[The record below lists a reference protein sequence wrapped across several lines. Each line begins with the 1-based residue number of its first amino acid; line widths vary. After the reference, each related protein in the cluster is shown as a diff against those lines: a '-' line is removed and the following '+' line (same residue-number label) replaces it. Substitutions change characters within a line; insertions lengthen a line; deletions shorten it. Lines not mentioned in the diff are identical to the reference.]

1 MTSLRAAG
9 SSGAPAGLLA
19 LLVAAAACG
28 GEEATE
34 GGAAAAASPVEAAVA
49 RTDTLALTVR
59 AVGSLE
65 ADARVEVKPE
75 TSGRVTSIAF
85 REGQE
90 VRRGQVLVRLDE
102 GKLEAQ
108 VEAARAA
115 LSRARAE
122 AENLRTQLRRN
133 DSLLARGAIS
143 QQAYDDVRTSYN
155 TAAARME
162 EAQANHRLAQQRLE
176 DAVIRAP
183 FDGRVGAREFD
194 LGDYVGVG
202 DPLFT
207 VVDDDPMEIDFAVPE
222 RYLGSLERG
231 TPVDLAVRSVPGRT
245 FHGVVDFVSPYVD
258 RANRTV
264 ALKARVPN
272 PASELRAGQFADVRL
287 QLRTRSAVVVPEA
300 AVIPRQEG
308 NSVFLVRGSEATR
321 SRVEVGERLRGIVEI
336 LSGVS
341 AGDTVVVAGQHNLS
355 EGAAVE
361 VTVTD
366 PARAPDGA
374 VEVDAGTAPGGDGPD
389 GGPDGGPGATP
400 PAGG

>member
-1 MTSLRAAG
+1 MTSLRTT
-9 SSGAPAGLLA
+9 APARVPAGVFA
-19 LLVAAAACG
+19 LLVAAGACG
-28 GEEATE
+28 GDQAAED
-34 GGAAAAASPVEAAVA
+34 GGAPAASPVEAAVA

-75 TSGRVTSIAF
+75 TSGRVTSIEF

-90 VRRGQVLVRLDE
+90 VRRGQVLIRLDE

-108 VEAARAA
+108 LGAARAA
-115 LSRARAE
+115 LTRARAE
-122 AENLRTQLRRN
+122 AENLQTQLRRN

-162 EAQANHRLAQQRLE
+162 EARANVRLAEQRLE

-183 FDGRVGAREFD
+183 FDGRIGAREFD
-194 LGDYVGVG
+194 LGDYVAVG

-207 VVDDDPMEIDFAVPE
+207 VVDDDPMEVQFAVPE

-231 TPVDLAVRSVPGRT
+231 APVDLTVRSASDRS
-245 FHGVVDFVSPYVD
+245 FRGVVDFVSPYVD

-272 PASELRAGQFADVRL
+272 PASELRAGQFADVQL
-287 QLRTRSAVVVPEA
+287 QLRRRSAVIVPEA

-308 NSVFLVRGSEATR
+308 NSVFLVHGDEATR
-321 SRVEVGERLRGIVEI
+321 SAVEVGERLRGIVEI
-336 LSGVS
+336 LSGVD
-341 AGDTVVVAGQHNLS
+341 AGDTVVVAGQHNLA

-361 VTVTD
+361 VTLTN
-366 PARAPDGA
+366 PATAPAGA
-374 VEVDAGTAPGGDGPD
+374 VEVDAAAPPGDGGSGPD
-389 GGPDGGPGATP
+389 GGSGTAAATGG
-400 PAGG
+400 

>member
-1 MTSLRAAG
+1 MTSLRTTAPAPV
-9 SSGAPAGLLA
+9 PAGLFA
-19 LLVAAAACG
+19 LLVAAGACG
-28 GEEATE
+28 GDQASGN
-34 GGAAAAASPVEAAVA
+34 GGANAASPVEAAVA

-108 VEAARAA
+108 LEAARAA
-115 LSRARAE
+115 LTRARAE

-133 DSLLARGAIS
+133 DSLVARGAIS

-162 EAQANHRLAQQRLE
+162 EARANVRLAEQRLE
-176 DAVIRAP
+176 DAVIRSP
-183 FDGRVGAREFD
+183 FDGRIGAREFD
-194 LGDYVGVG
+194 LGDYLAVG

-207 VVDDDPMEIDFAVPE
+207 VVDDDPMEIQFAVPE

-231 TPVDLAVRSVPGRT
+231 TPVDLTVRSTTDRT
-245 FHGVVDFVSPYVD
+245 FRGVVDFVSPYVD

-272 PASELRAGQFADVRL
+272 PASELRAGQFADVQL
-287 QLRTRSAVVVPEA
+287 QLERRSAVIVPEA

-308 NSVFLVRGSEATR
+308 NSVFLVRGDEATR
-321 SRVEVGERLRGIVEI
+321 SAVEVGERLRGIVEI

-341 AGDTVVVAGQHNLS
+341 AGDTVVVAGQHNLA

-361 VTVTD
+361 VTMTN
-366 PARAPDGA
+366 PATAPAGA
-374 VEVDAGTAPGGDGPD
+374 VEVDASAPPGDGGSGPD
-389 GGPDGGPGATP
+389 GGSGTATATGG
-400 PAGG
+400 